1 MTKSRGS
8 CYSTICV
15 LIFFFSAL
23 QIKRVK
29 NHKIQSSQLAG
40 NAKSGHFCA
49 FSNGTPCIYYVHWS
63 YVYDKGKKRRKIF
76 FLDMLGSEPA
86 ATSITNF
93 EDFSVLYSGLKS
105 MKKCT
110 YIKEHLYILVLPFYL
125 SIFVRTKHLHQKNLV
140 SFEQFWSIIGITT
153 FGEFFQSII
162 CIRLNFLGNFPLK
175 NDPKN
180 IYNLIKYHIYNLELI
195 DMSKFICQQ
204 AASMYNSKTW
214 TDHLSQLWCGIQ

>member
-1 MTKSRGS
+1 MEHPVFIMYIEVMCMTKE
-8 CYSTICV
+8 
-15 LIFFFSAL
+15 
-23 QIKRVK
+23 KKKK
-29 NHKIQSSQLAG
+29 N
-40 NAKSGHFCA
+40 
-49 FSNGTPCIYYVHWS
+49 
-63 YVYDKGKKRRKIF
+63 F

-204 AASMYNSKTW
+204 AASMYNSKSW
-214 TDHLSQLWCGIQ
+214 TDHLSQLCHRSILLILRWA